1 MNQPDNSSVLRDACR
16 NYRDAKNLA
25 VLRLNVLARLI
36 VGQVCKKLNSFNN
49 MGVFYP
55 IKEYAEIQP
64 LAIELDQLSNDA
76 FVDLLFEDN
85 TGGTISLPAP
95 NKNDKVQFTKEE
107 VVKLA
112 NLRKSYTEEPKHTD
126 GRVIYGDP
134 VYLIL
139 NLQTSEILMIE
150 DEVKHLLMSA
160 VPKDFDMEWSVSYS
174 TQAFSRKV
182 KGKNGDK
189 DHVETHL
196 QQGFRIIME
205 CN

>member
-1 MNQPDNSSVLRDACR
+1 M
-16 NYRDAKNLA
+16 
-25 VLRLNVLARLI
+25 
-36 VGQVCKKLNSFNN
+36 CKKLNSFNN
-49 MGVFYP
+49 RGVFYP

-76 FVDLLFEDN
+76 FVDLLFEDK
-85 TGGTISLPAP
+85 TGRTISLPAP

-112 NLRKSYTEEPKHTD
+112 KIRKSYTEEPKHTD
-126 GRVIYGDP
+126 GRIIYGDA

-160 VPKDFDMEWSVSYS
+160 VPKDFDMEWNVFYS

-189 DHVETHL
+189 DRVETHL
-196 QQGFRIIME
+196 QQGFTIIMK